1 MAAAKTEY
9 RNINPEEHGWLISY
23 LFRVLC
29 RMSTLST
36 TNTEDLKTLRDQWW
50 RRRRT
55 TLPRGRDGQNSPES
69 MVAGILENMLYSDTP
84 QRDFSAKQC
93 DAIEEISNWMAA
105 VDDKEFDT
113 IRFAIR
119 II

>member
-1 MAAAKTEY
+1 M
-9 RNINPEEHGWLISY
+9 ISY
-23 LFRVLC
+23 LFKVLC

-36 TNTEDLKTLRDQWW
+36 TTTEDLKTLRDQWW

-69 MVAGILENMLYSDTP
+69 MVAGILENMLYSETP

-93 DAIEEISNWMAA
+93 DAVEEISNWMTAL
-105 VDDKEFDT
+105 DDKEFDT